1 MFNDSVCT
9 SKEAK
14 VGKLKVVAPVAR
26 RVIDLTSPNVV
37 KVIWDE
43 ADRVTRQEAP
53 IIRRRSERASRSS
66 SSAATA

>member
-1 MFNDSVCT
+1 M
-9 SKEAK
+9 
-14 VGKLKVVAPVAR
+14 GKLKVVAPVVR
-26 RVIDLTSPNVV
+26 RVIDLTSPSVV

-53 IIRRRSERASRSS
+53 VIRRRSERASRSN